1 MRPASWTHRL
11 GRLVLSSALWRG
23 VGGIALFITL
33 WEAASLLK
41 FPFLRLVPPPHVV
54 FENVV
59 ETVQTS
65 AYWSAVFISTK
76 RVAIGY
82 VIGVVL
88 GVPIGLAFG
97 MSRLFK
103 YTFFPVFETLRP
115 IPPLAWVPLSILV
128 WPTVEQTVIS
138 IIFLGSFFTVVI
150 NVLGGVETLDI
161 RYLRAALSMGAT
173 RWQVFWRVVVP
184 ATAPSIFTGMAIAI
198 GLTWEIVVAAEMV
211 SSIGFGQTGL
221 GAMMWQAY
229 VGGLIPLI
237 ITAMISIGLAGLAF
251 TALIWRIGSYA
262 TRWRRQV

>member
-1 MRPASWTHRL
+1 MRPVTWTRRL

-23 VGGIALFITL
+23 VGGIALFIAL

-41 FPFLRLVPPPHVV
+41 LPFLRLVPPPHVV

-65 AYWSAVFISTK
+65 AYWSAVLISAK

-97 MSRLFK
+97 MSRLLK
-103 YTFFPVFETLRP
+103 STFFPVFETLRP

-128 WPTVEQTVIS
+128 WTTVEQTVIS

-150 NVLGGVETLDI
+150 NVLGGVETLDV
-161 RYLRAALSMGAT
+161 RYLRAALSMGAS
-173 RWQVFWRVVVP
+173 RWQVFWKVVLP

-211 SSIGFGQTGL
+211 SSIGSGQTGL

-251 TALIWRIGSYA
+251 TALIWRIGRYA